1 MEIIFI
7 CAAVA
12 VGIWL
17 AFKAYGR
24 FGKGA
29 ALKRWG
35 PYGIP
40 TESQSLKSR
49 IARLVFNSWPC
60 FWGSGGQVDFISH
73 DIREVRLSIPLTW
86 RTRNYVGTI
95 FGGSMFAACDPP
107 LMLMIIHNLGKDYVV
122 WDKGGGARFRKP
134 GRATLYARFI
144 ITEADLTEI
153 RTALTDASPKLDK
166 VFHVDLVDAAGVVHA
181 QIERI
186 VNVRLKS
193 SLKK

>member
-1 MEIIFI
+1 MEILFI

-12 VGIWL
+12 VGIWM

-24 FGKGA
+24 FAKDA

-49 IARLVFNSWPC
+49 FARLVFNCFPC
-60 FWGSGGQVDFISH
+60 FVGSGGRVDFISH
-73 DIREVRLSIPLTW
+73 DMREVRLSLPLTW
-86 RTRNYVGTI
+86 RTRNFVGTI

-107 LMLMIIHNLGKDYVV
+107 LMLMLIQNLGKDYVV
-122 WDKGGGARFRKP
+122 WDKGGTARFRKP
-134 GRATLYARFI
+134 GRSTLYARFI

-153 RTALTDASPKLDK
+153 RTALNVDKVAKLDK
-166 VFHVDLVDAAGVVHA
+166 VYHVDLVDAAGVVHA
-181 QIERI
+181 QIERV
-186 VNVRLKS
+186 VNMRLKS
-193 SLKK
+193 SLK